1 MSQIVT
7 MPQLGETVTEG
18 TILRWLVQVGDEVK
32 EDDPILEISTDKVD
46 TEVPSPFNGTV
57 TSLLVEEG
65 ETVEVGVSL
74 LELNGGKPETEEI
87 SSREDQEED
96 NKKENVQELTPK
108 VDEDQNINITKI
120 SNKDQNLK
128 LSPVVRKLAS
138 ENNINLEKVTGS
150 GKDGRITRQDIEKII
165 SSDQKD
171 VSTENISDK
180 PLKEIKQEVVPEES
194 SNNISR
200 LRKRIAENMIMSK
213 QTSAHVMTSVE
224 IDFENIEIVRS
235 KHKAKFKKENGF
247 ALTYLPFISI
257 ATISALREY
266 SVVNS
271 SFDLENG
278 IHEIHNHINLGIAVD
293 LNQEGLLVGNLQE
306 ADSFNLKGIAR
317 KISETSKLLRS
328 GKYGLNDV
336 SGTTFTISNNGSFNS
351 FLTSPI
357 INQPNVAILS
367 TESVKKRPV
376 VVQAQDGS
384 DSIAIRHTGIL
395 SITWDHRVFDGSV
408 ALLFLNFI
416 KDRRKY
422 SFEGLVMISVLINS
436 DYSID
441 KNIQLSL
448 IGLPNEQL
456 NSIKEEFKNEFVKN
470 FTKLNNDQ
478 KSSDQ
483 NVTEI
488 IRKSLKFVLKNILQ
502 KKPEIQIH
510 LIRK

>member
-1 MSQIVT
+1 MT

-87 SSREDQEED
+87 SSREAQEED
-96 NKKENVQELTPK
+96 NKKETVQELTPK
-108 VDEDQNINITKI
+108 VDEEQNINITKI

-138 ENNINLEKVTGS
+138 ENNINLENVTGS

-235 KHKAKFKKENGF
+235 KHKAKFKEENGF

-416 KDRRKY
+416 KDRLE
-422 SFEGLVMISVLINS
+422 STDWSQEL
-436 DYSID
+436 D
-441 KNIQLSL
+441 
-448 IGLPNEQL
+448 
-456 NSIKEEFKNEFVKN
+456 
-470 FTKLNNDQ
+470 
-478 KSSDQ
+478 
-483 NVTEI
+483 
-488 IRKSLKFVLKNILQ
+488 
-502 KKPEIQIH
+502 
-510 LIRK
+510 